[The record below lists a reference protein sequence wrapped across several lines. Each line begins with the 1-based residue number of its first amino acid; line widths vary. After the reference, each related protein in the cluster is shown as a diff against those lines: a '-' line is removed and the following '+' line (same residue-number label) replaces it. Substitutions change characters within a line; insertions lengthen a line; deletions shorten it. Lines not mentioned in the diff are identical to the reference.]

1 MNRFSPNS
9 KGAYFK
15 SCGFKSTTT
24 PKDTPKEQTKKEGK
38 QPINA
43 STPSGR

>member
-24 PKDTPKEQTKKEGK
+24 PKDTPKKQIKKEGK

-43 STPSGR
+43 FTSSG